1 MDKKK
6 IKIGVNVSYLRK
18 PNTGIG
24 QVTIN
29 FLKQLRE
36 MEASFKQKKVSFI
49 LYVEEKN
56 SQNLNLNLPKNV
68 TFRILN
74 SVWKRDDLIRK
85 IWWERYLL
93 ARQIERDKCDIFIS
107 LYQSSLSLSLF
118 SKIKHVVI
126 VHDIIPEL
134 FPEYLNNWRKKI
146 YWWLIRKSVQKADKI
161 IAVSKKTEKDLIQ
174 EWKILGK
181 KIAVVYIDVADIY
194 KKSVTNLRIEKVLK
208 KYQLKPGYILA
219 GGGYEKRKN
228 IQGVLEAYKILL
240 EKNKRLFFLS
250 ELPKLVIYGKVLPA
264 DLALALNP
272 YKILNK
278 LNLTQS
284 VKILN
289 EVELANLPA
298 LFKKASFFLYPS
310 FYEGFGLPVLEAMNV
325 GVPVIASKNSSL
337 PEVGGDSVLYC
348 SPDNPK
354 DIAMVMKNLLVK
366 RKLRR
371 ELINRGQKRAQN
383 FSWKKFN
390 RKVFN
395 IIEEIFNQN
404 VI

>member
-348 SPDNPK
+348 FPDNPK

>member
-29 FLKQLRE
+29 FLKQLQE

-118 SKIKHVVI
+118 SKIKHIVI

-174 EWKILGK
+174 EWKILAK

-289 EVELANLPA
+289 EVELANLPV

>member
-1 MDKKK
+1 VDKKK